1 MKANEMNIR
10 SWLILLLT
18 LGLIGFL
25 SFQNSAAR
33 GGQSGSIGTYIKLKR
48 IQLIALTVG
57 GDDIWSSVTTSD
69 PVKPYKTAAIALIR
83 LDDWY
88 DKLPAGHYH
97 LIAKYRITNS
107 KEMEIA
113 ASTEFFVVP

>member
-1 MKANEMNIR
+1 MAASRNIYFDLQR
-10 SWLILLLT
+10 DGELVEPRPEVT
-18 LGLIGFL
+18 
-25 SFQNSAAR
+25 R
-33 GGQSGSIGTYIKLKR
+33 MLKR
-48 IQLIALTVG
+48 EAA

-69 PVKPYKTAAIALIR
+69 PVKPYKTATIALIR